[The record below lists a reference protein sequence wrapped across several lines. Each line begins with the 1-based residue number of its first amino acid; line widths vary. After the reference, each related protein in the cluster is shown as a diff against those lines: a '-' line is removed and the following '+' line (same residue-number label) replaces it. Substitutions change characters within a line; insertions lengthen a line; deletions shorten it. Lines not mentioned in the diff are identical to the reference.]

1 MILALLIMLGTAV
14 TSLAIIFFANK
25 FTSTIEPIA
34 FVPVEASS
42 PNANQGIA
50 QEPEPPGVEDA
61 AELME
66 PQLQDTLDALS
77 TLSLDEAI
85 LSEDSIDAAEDA
97 GKGEGLGDSRQPGP
111 GGEGVVERVPRW
123 ERWKIRFEPRSPDD
137 FAKWLD
143 QFSIR
148 VGVLGRDNKVHAAW
162 NFTAKPQVAASAPS
176 EYTAWGQTIPA
187 DGPMPK
193 LTAELARQ
201 TGILDEGP
209 IVLLFYPKEVE
220 DLLWTMEQAKNV
232 TKDPNKVRET
242 VFTVIPESGGFKFEV
257 IDQKFF

>member
-85 LSEDSIDAAEDA
+85 LSEDAIDAAEDA

-123 ERWKIRFEPRSPDD
+123 ERWKIRFEPRSTDD

-143 QFSIR
+143 QFNIR

-162 NFTAKPQVAASAPS
+162 NFTAKPQVAASEPR
-176 EYTAWGQTIPA
+176 EYITWGQTIPA

-201 TGILDEGP
+201 AGILDEGP

-220 DLLWTMEQAKNV
+220 DLLWSMEQAKNE

-242 VFTVIPESGGFKFEV
+242 VFTVIPESDGFRFEV